1 VTDSGEKTTDS
12 GDDSAL
18 VDVQAVVAGYG
29 NGPVLDGVSL
39 SVDRGE
45 FVGLVGPNGA
55 GKTTLLG
62 TINGVVAPDGGRV
75 VVDGASVGDL
85 SSKAASRRVATVP
98 QDTTVAFDFRVED
111 VVEMG
116 RTPHRSRF
124 GGDPD
129 AREAVARALDRTD
142 TARFRARSVGSLSG
156 GERQRVVLAR
166 ALAQE
171 TPVLVLD
178 EPTAS
183 LDVNHQVRTL
193 ELVRETTREGKAA
206 LAAIHDLDLAARF
219 CDRLA
224 VLADGELRAIGPPE
238 DVLTGERVA
247 AVFDTPAAVVP
258 SPVTGAPTVT
268 PLADPPPD
276 SALDHA
282 VHVAGTGTAAART
295 IATLV
300 SAGATVTVGVVPTGG
315 LAASVASEHGIDPVE
330 ASPFAP
336 VDAATE
342 AAARDR
348 LTAADVAV
356 LAGPLPASLR
366 ALVRDHDAVVRVT
379 DGKTNQRELGDAVG
393 AEPGDAGGAEP
404 GNPVGAD
411 TGNAVGSGAETSDE
425 FQPDA
430 VATPSTVVEPVRRV
444 AKAPVTADD

>member
-1 VTDSGEKTTDS
+1 MTGP
-12 GDDSAL
+12 DDEPAGSEEGGPL
-18 VDVQAVVAGYG
+18 VAIREVVAGYG
-29 NGPVLDGVSL
+29 GDPVLDGVSL
-39 SVDRGE
+39 SVERGE

-55 GKTTLLG
+55 GKTTLLQ
-62 TINGVVAPDGGRV
+62 TINGVRDPDSGQV
-75 VVDGASVGDL
+75 LVDGASVDDL

-98 QDTTVAFDFRVED
+98 QDTTVAFEFPVED

-116 RTPHRSRF
+116 RTPHRGRF

-129 AREAVARALDRTD
+129 ARDAVERALERTD

-166 ALAQE
+166 ALAQA

-193 ELVRETTREGKAA
+193 ELVRESTRGGKAA

-219 CDRLA
+219 CDRLV
-224 VLADGELRAIGPPE
+224 VLADGEVRAVGPPE
-238 DVLTGERVA
+238 EVLTGERVA

-268 PLADPPPD
+268 PLPDPTTESAAD
-276 SALDHA
+276 LC
-282 VHVAGTGTAAART
+282 VHVAGSGTTAART
-295 IATLV
+295 IATLAA
-300 SAGATVTVGVVPTGG
+300 AGATVTVGVVPTDG
-315 LAASVASEHGIDPVE
+315 LAASVAREHGIDPVE

-342 AAARDR
+342 AAARDS
-348 LTAADVAV
+348 LAAADVAV
-356 LAGPLPASLR
+356 VAGALPPSLH

-379 DGKTNQRELGDAVG
+379 DDR
-393 AEPGDAGGAEP
+393 AGQSGHDDEV
-404 GNPVGAD
+404 GNPTAFSTED
-411 TGNAVGSGAETSDE
+411 ATGTAGE
-425 FQPDA
+425 FSPDSR
-430 VATPSTVVEPVRRV
+430 ATPETVVETVERV
-444 AKAPVTADD
+444 TTAPVAADD